1 MPLPAGQSSTLLI
14 KSMITELLKRFSVDQ
29 ERGFLPNPDPLLA
42 LHPQFEVWDELGAE
56 MPSLLAKGN
65 FRSAVENLPL
75 IHADKLK
82 DDSEVDRAM
91 LLLSMFA
98 NAYISCDPDP
108 ARKIPLALAVP
119 LSEVAVRSGRPPI
132 ASHASIVLNNWRRVN
147 PRGPIEL
154 ENLRTVQNFLGGQD
168 EEWFFLTTVAIES
181 LGAPALSA
189 VLEGLEAAASSNN
202 KNFVD
207 AIERIGN
214 AINNCT
220 NVLDRIPE
228 KCAPHIFYSQIRPF
242 LAGWPEEGII
252 YEGVSDEPKVYIGGS
267 AAQSS
272 LLQSIDA
279 AMGIFHPHADSG
291 PFLKKMRKYMPP
303 AHRKF
308 IEYLETQLSLK
319 KYVEQNES
327 RELNDALNSCISTL
341 DSFRKKHMQ
350 IVVHYILD
358 QVKNEENVIGTG
370 GTEFVTFL
378 SRTRAETSENLVS

>member
-1 MPLPAGQSSTLLI
+1 
-14 KSMITELLKRFSVDQ
+14 MITELLKRFSVDQ
-29 ERGFLPNPDPLLA
+29 ERGFLPNPDPFLA
-42 LHPQFEVWDELGAE
+42 LHPQFKVWDELGAE
-56 MPSLLAKGN
+56 MPSLLAKGD

-75 IHADKLK
+75 INADKFK
-82 DDSEVDRAM
+82 DNSEVDRAM

-98 NAYISCDPDP
+98 NAYISCGPDP
-108 ARKIPLALAVP
+108 VKKIPLVLAVP
-119 LSEVAVRSGRPPI
+119 LTEVAEMSGRPPI
-132 ASHASIVLNNWRRVN
+132 SSHASIVLNNWARIN
-147 PRGPIEL
+147 PKGPIEL
-154 ENLRTVQNFLGGQD
+154 ENIRTIQNFLGGQD
-168 EEWFFLTTVAIES
+168 EDWFFLTTVMIEY
-181 LGAPALSA
+181 LGAPAISA
-189 VLEGLEAAASSNN
+189 ILKGLEAAASCDN

-207 AIERIGN
+207 SLENIGE

-228 KCAPHIFYSQIRPF
+228 KCDPHIFYTQIRPF

-279 AMGIFHPHADSG
+279 AMGIFHPHSDSG

-308 IEYLETQLSLK
+308 IEYLETKLPLK

-327 RELNDALNSCISTL
+327 RELNDALNRCINTL
-341 DSFRKKHMQ
+341 DGFRKKHMQ
-350 IVVHYILD
+350 IVVQYIFD
-358 QVKNEENVIGTG
+358 QVKDGGNVIGTG
-370 GTEFVTFL
+370 GTDYLSFL
-378 SRTRAETSENLVS
+378 SRTRTETSENLLS

>member
-1 MPLPAGQSSTLLI
+1 
-14 KSMITELLKRFSVDQ
+14 MITELLKRFSVDQ
-29 ERGFLPNPDPLLA
+29 ERGFLPNPDPFLA
-42 LHPQFEVWDELGAE
+42 LHPQFKVWDELGAE
-56 MPSLLAKGN
+56 MPSLLAKGD

-75 IHADKLK
+75 INADKFK
-82 DDSEVDRAM
+82 DNSEVDRAM

-98 NAYISCDPDP
+98 NAYISCGPDP
-108 ARKIPLALAVP
+108 VKKIPLVLAVP
-119 LSEVAVRSGRPPI
+119 LTEVAEMSGRPPI
-132 ASHASIVLNNWRRVN
+132 SSHASIVLNNWARIN
-147 PRGPIEL
+147 PKGPIEL
-154 ENLRTVQNFLGGQD
+154 ENIRTIQNFLGGQD
-168 EEWFFLTTVAIES
+168 EDWFFLTTVMIEY
-181 LGAPALSA
+181 LGAPAISA
-189 VLEGLEAAASSNN
+189 ILKGLEAAASCDN

-207 AIERIGN
+207 SLESIGE

-228 KCAPHIFYSQIRPF
+228 KCDPHIFYSQIRPF

-279 AMGIFHPHADSG
+279 AMGIFHPHSDSG

-308 IEYLETQLSLK
+308 IEYLETKLPLK

-327 RELNDALNSCISTL
+327 RELNDALNRCINTL
-341 DSFRKKHMQ
+341 DGFRKKHMQ
-350 IVVHYILD
+350 IVVQYIFD
-358 QVKNEENVIGTG
+358 QVKDGGNVVGTG
-370 GTEFVTFL
+370 GTNYLSFL
-378 SRTRAETSENLVS
+378 SRTRTETSDNLLS

>member
-1 MPLPAGQSSTLLI
+1 
-14 KSMITELLKRFSVDQ
+14 MITDLLKRFSVDQ
-29 ERGFLPNPDPLLA
+29 ERGFLPNPDPFLVLP
-42 LHPQFEVWDELGAE
+42 PQFEVWDKLGAE
-56 MPSLLAKGN
+56 MPSLLAKGD

-82 DDSEVDRAM
+82 NDSDINRAM

-98 NAYISCDPDP
+98 NAYISCGPDTV
-108 ARKIPLALAVP
+108 RIIPLVLSVP
-119 LSEVAVRSGRPPI
+119 LSEVANSSGRPPI
-132 ASHASIVLNNWRRVN
+132 SSHASIVLNNWRRIN
-147 PRGPIEL
+147 PEGPIEL

-189 VLEGLEAAASSNN
+189 VLEGLEAAASSDN
-202 KNFVD
+202 KKFVD
-207 AIERIGN
+207 ALERITK
-214 AINNCT
+214 AIYNCT

-291 PFLKKMRKYMPP
+291 PFLKKMRKYMPL

-327 RELNDALNSCISTL
+327 CELNDVLNRCINTL
-341 DSFRKKHMQ
+341 DGFRKKHMQ
-350 IVVHYILD
+350 IAVHYILD
-358 QVKNEENVIGTG
+358 QVKDGGNVIGTG

-378 SRTRAETSENLVS
+378 SRTRTETSDNFIS

>member
-1 MPLPAGQSSTLLI
+1 
-14 KSMITELLKRFSVDQ
+14 MITELLKRFSVDQ
-29 ERGFLPNPDPLLA
+29 ERGFLPNPDPFLA
-42 LHPQFEVWDELGAE
+42 LHPQFKVWDELGAE
-56 MPSLLAKGN
+56 MPSLLAKGD

-75 IHADKLK
+75 INADKFK
-82 DDSEVDRAM
+82 DNSEVDRAM

-98 NAYISCDPDP
+98 NAYISCGPDP
-108 ARKIPLALAVP
+108 VKKIPLVLAVP
-119 LSEVAVRSGRPPI
+119 LTEVAEMSGRPPI
-132 ASHASIVLNNWRRVN
+132 SSHASIVLNNWRRIN
-147 PRGPIEL
+147 PKGPIEL
-154 ENLRTVQNFLGGQD
+154 ENIRTIQNFLGGQD
-168 EEWFFLTTVAIES
+168 EDWFFLTTVMIEY
-181 LGAPALSA
+181 LGAPAISA
-189 VLEGLEAAASSNN
+189 ILKGLEAAASCDN

-207 AIERIGN
+207 SLENIGE

-228 KCAPHIFYSQIRPF
+228 KCDPHIFYTQIRPF

-279 AMGIFHPHADSG
+279 AMGIFHPHSDSG

-308 IEYLETQLSLK
+308 IEYLETKLPLK

-327 RELNDALNSCISTL
+327 RELNDALNRCINTL
-341 DSFRKKHMQ
+341 DGFRKKHMQ
-350 IVVHYILD
+350 IVVQYIFD
-358 QVKNEENVIGTG
+358 QVKDGGNVVGTG
-370 GTEFVTFL
+370 GTNYLSFL
-378 SRTRAETSENLVS
+378 SRTRTETSDNLLS

>member
-1 MPLPAGQSSTLLI
+1 
-14 KSMITELLKRFSVDQ
+14 MITELLKRFSVDQ
-29 ERGFLPNPDPLLA
+29 ERGFLPNPDPFLA
-42 LHPQFEVWDELGAE
+42 LHPQFKVWDELGAE
-56 MPSLLAKGN
+56 MPSLLAKGD

-75 IHADKLK
+75 INADKFK
-82 DDSEVDRAM
+82 DNSEVDRAM

-98 NAYISCDPDP
+98 NAYISCGPDP
-108 ARKIPLALAVP
+108 VKKIPLVLAVP
-119 LSEVAVRSGRPPI
+119 LTEVAEMSGRPPI
-132 ASHASIVLNNWRRVN
+132 SSHASIVLNNWRRIN
-147 PRGPIEL
+147 PKGPIEL
-154 ENLRTVQNFLGGQD
+154 ENIRTIQNFLGGQD
-168 EEWFFLTTVAIES
+168 EDWFFLTTVMIEY
-181 LGAPALSA
+181 LGAPAISA
-189 VLEGLEAAASSNN
+189 ILKGLEAAASCDN

-207 AIERIGN
+207 SLENIGE

-228 KCAPHIFYSQIRPF
+228 KCDPHIFYSQIRPF

-279 AMGIFHPHADSG
+279 AMGIFHPHSDSG

-308 IEYLETQLSLK
+308 IEYLETKLPLK

-327 RELNDALNSCISTL
+327 RELNDALNRCINTL
-341 DSFRKKHMQ
+341 DGFRKKHMQ
-350 IVVHYILD
+350 IVVQYIFD
-358 QVKNEENVIGTG
+358 QVKDGGNVVGTG
-370 GTEFVTFL
+370 GTDYLSFL
-378 SRTRAETSENLVS
+378 SRTRTETSENLLS

>member
-1 MPLPAGQSSTLLI
+1 
-14 KSMITELLKRFSVDQ
+14 MITDLLKRFSVDQ
-29 ERGFLPNPDPLLA
+29 ERGFLPNPDPFLVLP
-42 LHPQFEVWDELGAE
+42 PQFEVWDKLGAE
-56 MPSLLAKGN
+56 MPSLLAKGD
-65 FRSAVENLPL
+65 FRTAVENLPL

-82 DDSEVDRAM
+82 NDSDINRAM

-98 NAYISCDPDP
+98 NAYISCGPDTV
-108 ARKIPLALAVP
+108 RIIPLVLSVP
-119 LSEVAVRSGRPPI
+119 LSEVANSSGRPPI
-132 ASHASIVLNNWRRVN
+132 SSHASIVLNNWRRIN
-147 PRGPIEL
+147 PEGPIEL

-189 VLEGLEAAASSNN
+189 VLEGLEAAASSDN
-202 KNFVD
+202 KKFVD
-207 AIERIGN
+207 ALERITK
-214 AINNCT
+214 AIYNCT

-291 PFLKKMRKYMPP
+291 PFLKKMRKYMPL

-327 RELNDALNSCISTL
+327 RELNDVLNRCINTL
-341 DSFRKKHMQ
+341 DGFRKKHMQ
-350 IVVHYILD
+350 IAVHYILD
-358 QVKNEENVIGTG
+358 QVKDGGNVIGTG

-378 SRTRAETSENLVS
+378 SRTRTETSDNFIS

>member
-1 MPLPAGQSSTLLI
+1 
-14 KSMITELLKRFSVDQ
+14 MITELLKRFSVDQ
-29 ERGFLPNPDPLLA
+29 ERGFLPNPDPFLA
-42 LHPQFEVWDELGAE
+42 LHPQFKVWDELGAE
-56 MPSLLAKGN
+56 MPSLLAKGD

-75 IHADKLK
+75 INADKFK
-82 DDSEVDRAM
+82 DNSEVDRAM

-98 NAYISCDPDP
+98 NAYISCGPDP
-108 ARKIPLALAVP
+108 VKKIPLVLAVP
-119 LSEVAVRSGRPPI
+119 LTEVAEMSGRPPI
-132 ASHASIVLNNWRRVN
+132 SSHASIVLNNWARIN
-147 PRGPIEL
+147 PKGPIEL
-154 ENLRTVQNFLGGQD
+154 ENIRTIQNFLGGQD
-168 EEWFFLTTVAIES
+168 EDWFFLTTVMIEY
-181 LGAPALSA
+181 LGAPAISA
-189 VLEGLEAAASSNN
+189 ILKGLEAAASCDN

-207 AIERIGN
+207 SLENIGE

-228 KCAPHIFYSQIRPF
+228 KCDPHIFYSQIRPF

-279 AMGIFHPHADSG
+279 AMGIFHPHSDSG

-308 IEYLETQLSLK
+308 IEYLETKLPLK

-327 RELNDALNSCISTL
+327 RELNDALNRCINTL
-341 DSFRKKHMQ
+341 DGFRKKHMQ
-350 IVVHYILD
+350 IVVQYIFD
-358 QVKNEENVIGTG
+358 QVKDGGNVVGTG
-370 GTEFVTFL
+370 GTNYLSFL
-378 SRTRAETSENLVS
+378 SRTRTETSDNLLS

>member
-1 MPLPAGQSSTLLI
+1 
-14 KSMITELLKRFSVDQ
+14 MITELLKRFSVDQ
-29 ERGFLPNPDPLLA
+29 ERGFLPNPDPFLA
-42 LHPQFEVWDELGAE
+42 LHPQFKVWDELGAE
-56 MPSLLAKGN
+56 MPSLLAKGD

-75 IHADKLK
+75 INADKFK
-82 DDSEVDRAM
+82 DNSEVDRAM

-98 NAYISCDPDP
+98 NAYISCGPDP
-108 ARKIPLALAVP
+108 VKKIPLVLAVP
-119 LSEVAVRSGRPPI
+119 LTEVAEMSGRPPI
-132 ASHASIVLNNWRRVN
+132 SSHASIVLNNWARIN
-147 PRGPIEL
+147 PKGPIEL
-154 ENLRTVQNFLGGQD
+154 ENIRTIQNFLGGQD
-168 EEWFFLTTVAIES
+168 EDWFFLTTVMIEY
-181 LGAPALSA
+181 LGAPAISA
-189 VLEGLEAAASSNN
+189 ILKGLEAAASCDN

-207 AIERIGN
+207 SLENIGE

-228 KCAPHIFYSQIRPF
+228 KCDPHIFYSQIRPF

-279 AMGIFHPHADSG
+279 AMGIFHPHSDSG

-308 IEYLETQLSLK
+308 IEYLETKLPLK

-327 RELNDALNSCISTL
+327 RELNDALNRCINTL
-341 DSFRKKHMQ
+341 DGFRKKHMQ
-350 IVVHYILD
+350 IVVQYIFD
-358 QVKNEENVIGTG
+358 QVKDGGNVVGTG
-370 GTEFVTFL
+370 GTDYLSFL
-378 SRTRAETSENLVS
+378 SRTRTETSENLLS

>member
-1 MPLPAGQSSTLLI
+1 
-14 KSMITELLKRFSVDQ
+14 MITDLLKRFSVDQ
-29 ERGFLPNPDPLLA
+29 ERGFLPNPDPFLVLP
-42 LHPQFEVWDELGAE
+42 PQFEVWDKLGAE
-56 MPSLLAKGN
+56 MPSLLAKGD

-82 DDSEVDRAM
+82 NDSDINRAM

-98 NAYISCDPDP
+98 NAYISCGPDTV
-108 ARKIPLALAVP
+108 RIIPLVLSVP
-119 LSEVAVRSGRPPI
+119 LSEVANSSGRPPI
-132 ASHASIVLNNWRRVN
+132 SSHASIVLNNWRRIN
-147 PRGPIEL
+147 PEGPIEL

-189 VLEGLEAAASSNN
+189 VLEGLEAAASSDN
-202 KNFVD
+202 KKFVD
-207 AIERIGN
+207 ALERITK
-214 AINNCT
+214 AIYNCT

-291 PFLKKMRKYMPP
+291 PFLKKMRKYMPL

-327 RELNDALNSCISTL
+327 RELNDVLNRCINTL
-341 DSFRKKHMQ
+341 DGFRKKHMQ
-350 IVVHYILD
+350 IAIHYILD
-358 QVKNEENVIGTG
+358 QVKDGGNVIGTG

-378 SRTRAETSENLVS
+378 SRTRTETSDNFIS

>member
-1 MPLPAGQSSTLLI
+1 
-14 KSMITELLKRFSVDQ
+14 MITDLLKRFSVDQ
-29 ERGFLPNPDPLLA
+29 ERGFLPNPDPFLVLP
-42 LHPQFEVWDELGAE
+42 PQFEVWDKLGAE
-56 MPSLLAKGN
+56 MPSLLAKGD

-82 DDSEVDRAM
+82 NDSDINRAM

-98 NAYISCDPDP
+98 NAYISCGPDTV
-108 ARKIPLALAVP
+108 RIIPLVLSVP
-119 LSEVAVRSGRPPI
+119 LSEVANSSGRPPI
-132 ASHASIVLNNWRRVN
+132 SSHASIVLNNWRRIN
-147 PRGPIEL
+147 PEGPIEL

-189 VLEGLEAAASSNN
+189 VLEGLEAAASSDN
-202 KNFVD
+202 KKFVD
-207 AIERIGN
+207 ALERITK
-214 AINNCT
+214 AIYNCT

-291 PFLKKMRKYMPP
+291 PFLKKMRKYMPL

-327 RELNDALNSCISTL
+327 RELNDVLNRCINTL
-341 DSFRKKHMQ
+341 DGFRKKHMQ
-350 IVVHYILD
+350 IAVHYILD
-358 QVKNEENVIGTG
+358 QVKDGGNVIGTG

-378 SRTRAETSENLVS
+378 SRTRTETSDNFIS

>member
-1 MPLPAGQSSTLLI
+1 
-14 KSMITELLKRFSVDQ
+14 MITDLLKRFSVDQ
-29 ERGFLPNPDPLLA
+29 ERGFLPNPDPFLVLP
-42 LHPQFEVWDELGAE
+42 PQFEVWDKLGAE
-56 MPSLLAKGN
+56 MPSLLAKGD

-82 DDSEVDRAM
+82 NDSDINRAM

-98 NAYISCDPDP
+98 NAYISCGPDTV
-108 ARKIPLALAVP
+108 RIIPLVLSVP
-119 LSEVAVRSGRPPI
+119 LSEVANSSGRPPI
-132 ASHASIVLNNWRRVN
+132 SSHASIVLNNWRRIN
-147 PRGPIEL
+147 PEGPIEL

-189 VLEGLEAAASSNN
+189 VLEGLEAAASSDN
-202 KNFVD
+202 KKFVD
-207 AIERIGN
+207 ALERITK
-214 AINNCT
+214 AIYNCT

-228 KCAPHIFYSQIRPF
+228 KCAPNIFYSQIRPF

-291 PFLKKMRKYMPP
+291 PFLKKMRKYMPL

-327 RELNDALNSCISTL
+327 RELNDVLNRCINTL
-341 DSFRKKHMQ
+341 DGFRKKHMQ
-350 IVVHYILD
+350 IAVHYILD
-358 QVKNEENVIGTG
+358 QVKDGGNVIGTG

-378 SRTRAETSENLVS
+378 SRTRTETSDNFIS

>member
-1 MPLPAGQSSTLLI
+1 
-14 KSMITELLKRFSVDQ
+14 MITELLKRFSVDQ
-29 ERGFLPNPDPLLA
+29 ERGFLPNPDPFLA
-42 LHPQFEVWDELGAE
+42 LHPQFKVWDELGAE
-56 MPSLLAKGN
+56 MPSLLAKGD

-75 IHADKLK
+75 INADKFK
-82 DDSEVDRAM
+82 DNSEVDRAM

-98 NAYISCDPDP
+98 NAYISCGPDP
-108 ARKIPLALAVP
+108 VKKIPLVLAVP
-119 LSEVAVRSGRPPI
+119 LTEVAEMSGRPPI
-132 ASHASIVLNNWRRVN
+132 SSHASIVLNNWARIN
-147 PRGPIEL
+147 PKGPIEL
-154 ENLRTVQNFLGGQD
+154 ENIRTIQNFLGGQD
-168 EEWFFLTTVAIES
+168 EDWFFLTTVMIEY
-181 LGAPALSA
+181 LGAPAISA
-189 VLEGLEAAASSNN
+189 ILKGLEAAASCDN

-207 AIERIGN
+207 SLENIGE

-228 KCAPHIFYSQIRPF
+228 KCDPHIFYTQIRPF

-279 AMGIFHPHADSG
+279 AMGIFHPHSDSG

-308 IEYLETQLSLK
+308 IEYLETKLPLK

-327 RELNDALNSCISTL
+327 RELNDALNRCINTL
-341 DSFRKKHMQ
+341 DGFRKKHMQ
-350 IVVHYILD
+350 IVVQYIFD
-358 QVKNEENVIGTG
+358 QVKDGGNVVGTG
-370 GTEFVTFL
+370 GTDYLSFL
-378 SRTRAETSENLVS
+378 SRTRTETSENLLS

>member
-1 MPLPAGQSSTLLI
+1 
-14 KSMITELLKRFSVDQ
+14 MITDLLKRFSVDQ
-29 ERGFLPNPDPLLA
+29 ERGFLPNPDPFLVLP
-42 LHPQFEVWDELGAE
+42 PQFEVWDKLGAE
-56 MPSLLAKGN
+56 MPSLLAKGD

-82 DDSEVDRAM
+82 NDSDINRAM

-98 NAYISCDPDP
+98 NAYISCGPDTV
-108 ARKIPLALAVP
+108 RIIPLVLSVP
-119 LSEVAVRSGRPPI
+119 LSEVANSSGRPPI
-132 ASHASIVLNNWRRVN
+132 SSHASIVLNNWRRIN
-147 PRGPIEL
+147 PEGPIEL

-189 VLEGLEAAASSNN
+189 VLEGLEAAASSDN
-202 KNFVD
+202 KKFVD
-207 AIERIGN
+207 ALERITK
-214 AINNCT
+214 AIYNCT

-228 KCAPHIFYSQIRPF
+228 KCAPNIFYSQIRPF

-291 PFLKKMRKYMPP
+291 PFLKKMRKYMPL

-327 RELNDALNSCISTL
+327 CELNDVLNRCINTL
-341 DSFRKKHMQ
+341 DGFRKKHMQ
-350 IVVHYILD
+350 IAVHYILD
-358 QVKNEENVIGTG
+358 QVKDGGNVIGTG

-378 SRTRAETSENLVS
+378 SRTRTETSDNFIS

>member
-1 MPLPAGQSSTLLI
+1 
-14 KSMITELLKRFSVDQ
+14 MITDLLKRFSVDQ
-29 ERGFLPNPDPLLA
+29 ERGFLPNPDPFLVLP
-42 LHPQFEVWDELGAE
+42 PQFEVWDKLGAE
-56 MPSLLAKGN
+56 MPSLLAKGD

-82 DDSEVDRAM
+82 NDSDINRAM

-98 NAYISCDPDP
+98 NAYISCGPDTV
-108 ARKIPLALAVP
+108 RIIPLVLSVP
-119 LSEVAVRSGRPPI
+119 LSEVANSSGRPPI
-132 ASHASIVLNNWRRVN
+132 SSHASIVLNNWRRIN
-147 PRGPIEL
+147 PEGPIEL

-189 VLEGLEAAASSNN
+189 VLEGLEAAASSDN
-202 KNFVD
+202 KKFVD
-207 AIERIGN
+207 ALERITKS
-214 AINNCT
+214 IYNCT

-291 PFLKKMRKYMPP
+291 PFLKKMRKYMPL

-327 RELNDALNSCISTL
+327 RELNDVLNRCINTL
-341 DSFRKKHMQ
+341 DGFRKKHMQ
-350 IVVHYILD
+350 IAVHYILD
-358 QVKNEENVIGTG
+358 QVKDGGNVIGTG

-378 SRTRAETSENLVS
+378 SRTRTETSDNFIS

>member
-1 MPLPAGQSSTLLI
+1 
-14 KSMITELLKRFSVDQ
+14 
-29 ERGFLPNPDPLLA
+29 
-42 LHPQFEVWDELGAE
+42 
-56 MPSLLAKGN
+56 
-65 FRSAVENLPL
+65 
-75 IHADKLK
+75 
-82 DDSEVDRAM
+82 M

-98 NAYISCDPDP
+98 NAYISCGPDP
-108 ARKIPLALAVP
+108 VRIIPLVLAVP
-119 LSEVAVRSGRPPI
+119 LSEVANSSGRPPI
-132 ASHASIVLNNWRRVN
+132 SSHASIVLNNWRRIN
-147 PRGPIEL
+147 PKGPIEL

-168 EEWFFLTTVAIES
+168 EDWFFLTTVAIES

-189 VLEGLEAAASSNN
+189 VLEGLEAAASSDNN
-202 KNFVD
+202 KFVD
-207 AIERIGN
+207 ALERITK

-291 PFLKKMRKYMPP
+291 PFLKKMRKYMPL

-327 RELNDALNSCISTL
+327 CELNDALNRCINTL
-341 DSFRKKHMQ
+341 DGFRKKHMQ
-350 IVVHYILD
+350 IAVHYILD
-358 QVKNEENVIGTG
+358 QVKDGENVIGTG

-378 SRTRAETSENLVS
+378 SRTRTETSDNLIS

>member
-1 MPLPAGQSSTLLI
+1 
-14 KSMITELLKRFSVDQ
+14 MITELLKRFSVDQ
-29 ERGFLPNPDPLLA
+29 ERGFLPNPDPFLA
-42 LHPQFEVWDELGAE
+42 LHPQFKVWDELGAE
-56 MPSLLAKGN
+56 MPSLLAKGD

-75 IHADKLK
+75 INADKFK
-82 DDSEVDRAM
+82 DNSEVDRAM

-98 NAYISCDPDP
+98 NAYISCGPDP
-108 ARKIPLALAVP
+108 VKKIPLVLAVP
-119 LSEVAVRSGRPPI
+119 LTEVAEMSGRPPI
-132 ASHASIVLNNWRRVN
+132 SSHASIVLNNWARIN
-147 PRGPIEL
+147 PKGPIEL
-154 ENLRTVQNFLGGQD
+154 ENIRTIQNFLGGQD
-168 EEWFFLTTVAIES
+168 EDWFFLTTVMIES
-181 LGAPALSA
+181 LGAPAISA
-189 VLEGLEAAASSNN
+189 ILKGQEAAASCDN

-207 AIERIGN
+207 SLESIGE

-228 KCAPHIFYSQIRPF
+228 KCDPHIFYSQIRPF

-279 AMGIFHPHADSG
+279 AMGIFHPHSDSG

-308 IEYLETQLSLK
+308 IEYLETKLPLK

-327 RELNDALNSCISTL
+327 RELNDALNRCINTL
-341 DSFRKKHMQ
+341 DGFRKKHMQ
-350 IVVHYILD
+350 IVVQYIFD
-358 QVKNEENVIGTG
+358 QVKDGGNVVGTG
-370 GTEFVTFL
+370 GTDYLSFL
-378 SRTRAETSENLVS
+378 SRTRTETSENLLS

>member
-1 MPLPAGQSSTLLI
+1 
-14 KSMITELLKRFSVDQ
+14 MITELLKRFSVDQ
-29 ERGFLPNPDPLLA
+29 ERGFLPNPDPFLA
-42 LHPQFEVWDELGAE
+42 LHPQFKVWDELGAE
-56 MPSLLAKGN
+56 MPSLLAKGD

-75 IHADKLK
+75 INADKFK
-82 DDSEVDRAM
+82 DNSEVDRAM

-98 NAYISCDPDP
+98 NAYISCGPDP
-108 ARKIPLALAVP
+108 VKKIPLVLAVP
-119 LSEVAVRSGRPPI
+119 LTEVAEMSGRPPI
-132 ASHASIVLNNWRRVN
+132 SSHASIVLNNWARIN
-147 PRGPIEL
+147 PKGPIEL
-154 ENLRTVQNFLGGQD
+154 ENIRTIQNFLGGQD
-168 EEWFFLTTVAIES
+168 EDWFFLTTVMIEY
-181 LGAPALSA
+181 LGAPAISA
-189 VLEGLEAAASSNN
+189 ILKGLEAAASCDN

-207 AIERIGN
+207 SLENIGE

-228 KCAPHIFYSQIRPF
+228 KCDPHIFYTQIRPF

-279 AMGIFHPHADSG
+279 AMGIFHPHSDSG

-308 IEYLETQLSLK
+308 IEYLETKLPLK

-327 RELNDALNSCISTL
+327 RELNDALNRCINTL
-341 DSFRKKHMQ
+341 DGFRKKHMQ
-350 IVVHYILD
+350 IVVQYIFD
-358 QVKNEENVIGTG
+358 QVKDGGNVVGTG
-370 GTEFVTFL
+370 GTNYLSFL
-378 SRTRAETSENLVS
+378 SRTRTETSDNLLS

>member
-1 MPLPAGQSSTLLI
+1 
-14 KSMITELLKRFSVDQ
+14 MITDLLKRFSVDQ
-29 ERGFLPNPDPLLA
+29 ERGFLPNPDPFLVLP
-42 LHPQFEVWDELGAE
+42 PQFEVWDKLGAE
-56 MPSLLAKGN
+56 MPSLLAKGD

-82 DDSEVDRAM
+82 NDSDINRAM

-98 NAYISCDPDP
+98 NAYISCGPDTV
-108 ARKIPLALAVP
+108 RIIPLVLSVP
-119 LSEVAVRSGRPPI
+119 LSEVANSSGRPPI
-132 ASHASIVLNNWRRVN
+132 SSHASIVLNNWRRIN
-147 PRGPIEL
+147 PEGPIEL

-189 VLEGLEAAASSNN
+189 VLEGLEAAASSDN
-202 KNFVD
+202 KKFVD
-207 AIERIGN
+207 ALERITK
-214 AINNCT
+214 AIYNCT

-291 PFLKKMRKYMPP
+291 PFLKKMRKYMPL

-327 RELNDALNSCISTL
+327 CELNDVLNRCINTL
-341 DSFRKKHMQ
+341 DGFRKKHMQ
-350 IVVHYILD
+350 IAVHYILD
-358 QVKNEENVIGTG
+358 QVKDGENVIGTG

-378 SRTRAETSENLVS
+378 SRTRTETSDNFIS

>member
-1 MPLPAGQSSTLLI
+1 
-14 KSMITELLKRFSVDQ
+14 MITELLKRFSVDQ
-29 ERGFLPNPDPLLA
+29 ERGFLPNPDPFLA
-42 LHPQFEVWDELGAE
+42 LHPQFKVWDELGAE
-56 MPSLLAKGN
+56 MPSLLAKGD

-75 IHADKLK
+75 INADKFK
-82 DDSEVDRAM
+82 DNSEVDRAM

-98 NAYISCDPDP
+98 NAYISCGPDP
-108 ARKIPLALAVP
+108 VKKIPLVLAVP
-119 LSEVAVRSGRPPI
+119 LTEVAEMSGRPPI
-132 ASHASIVLNNWRRVN
+132 SSHASIVLNNWARIN
-147 PRGPIEL
+147 PKGPIEL
-154 ENLRTVQNFLGGQD
+154 ENIRTIQNFLGGQD
-168 EEWFFLTTVAIES
+168 EDWFFLTTVMIEY
-181 LGAPALSA
+181 LGAPAISA
-189 VLEGLEAAASSNN
+189 ILKGLEAAASCDN

-207 AIERIGN
+207 SLENIGE

-228 KCAPHIFYSQIRPF
+228 KCDPHIFYTQIRPF

-279 AMGIFHPHADSG
+279 AMGIFHPHSDSG

-319 KYVEQNES
+319 KYVEQNEC
-327 RELNDALNSCISTL
+327 RELNDALNRCINTL
-341 DSFRKKHMQ
+341 DGFRKKHMQ
-350 IVVHYILD
+350 IVVQYIFD
-358 QVKNEENVIGTG
+358 QVKDGGNVVGTG
-370 GTEFVTFL
+370 GTDYLSFL
-378 SRTRAETSENLVS
+378 SRTRTETSENLLS